1 MCSMPIPVS
10 QIQSHHLIQMEIGSV
25 AQRFLFPC
33 HLFAHLGE
41 RPDFGQTLQYS
52 FKHAGVPFIK
62 SNEIKH
68 PKVAQYLPPPMPS
81 KIAENDRQKPISL
94 QLILFDPE
102 VCDCGFSFGDY
113 VARASPFLQDQYG
126 TCTHLF
132 QEQIEITEVKKKP
145 HVSLETFGSK
155 SQTFDSS
162 QISEKSHTQ

>member
-1 MCSMPIPVS
+1 MVLRKILLPQPPFRPLRRASS
-10 QIQSHHLIQMEIGSV
+10 TW
-25 AQRFLFPC
+25 
-33 HLFAHLGE
+33 
-41 RPDFGQTLQYS
+41 PDFAIFIQTCR
-52 FKHAGVPFIK
+52 HAIHK
-62 SNEIKH
+62 IKH
-68 PKVAQYLPPPMPS
+68 LKVAQYLPPSIPS
-81 KIAENDRQKPISL
+81 KIALNNREKPISL

-102 VCDCGFSFGDY
+102 VCDYGFSFGDY
-113 VARASPFLQDQYG
+113 VARASPLLQDQYC